1 MVAERNSVFSKKRKT
16 SGEHGDEKIKGG
28 QKKRKGSEDE
38 DIYQNNSTFC
48 ELVNKAGL
56 TLMKGNKPNSLGF
69 DQAVFQRNLQVSLK
83 RHESYP
89 EVLDEFVEGF
99 QEYIEDQKRLH
110 NSLVPTF
117 TASECDSARSV
128 HQDCLV
134 RLLLGVD
141 LIQTKL
147 MHCLLEKLAEFT
159 EDDQSIFEHGEKVNI
174 PRLLMSQFRWLDRIL
189 AGKEIT
195 EKMVEMIGIVTLDVQ
210 REIISCLPEVVED
223 SEHGDVATALRDLL
237 SHNTQLTVPIL
248 DSLANLNLTSELLAE
263 VRGTVLKTLHSA
275 EVEELPVII
284 KFLLQSVNNQDAVEV
299 VSEIRANLDFSTTFR
314 PPISSTP
321 HQSVQRNRDKRLQ
334 RISGD
339 VNRGAEALT
348 LDAIKSSIRFQ
359 KCVAEAC
366 VKAIDGIKQPGDHK
380 VIDIFLL
387 LILHSTNR
395 KKPVES
401 LVRNKIRAGG
411 ITEVLLQDIFTNH
424 NEVLRE
430 FFPSILSLAEVL
442 LRSPE
447 PAVSYIACTLYT
459 KAFVAFDSFCQQE
472 IVGNLVTHIGSG
484 FESEIDH
491 SLDILSELVEHYL
504 TKMAPFAI
512 FVKGVLDYLDNLSVM
527 QIRKLYSMLSIL
539 AFRNPND
546 GGMIQDDLH
555 IIIRKQLSNNSPK
568 YKRMG
573 IIGAIMIVKSIA
585 YNSKNGQS
593 GLTEESY
600 KQVVALLNLV
610 RTSIN
615 RIPEAA
621 ALFMDELANVI
632 QKGCLDPKVEAWID
646 ETVISDFQ
654 GNFVLYVDESPKDE
668 CLTPGELQYNLDP
681 ESEEPI
687 AIYMSHLVEKSAAD
701 KKKSAIKDSSS
712 ESGLSDPLCLS
723 PHFRLLYVCESRQQE
738 DLSDINALLGCPV
751 FLPKP
756 EVYEK
761 LEPLSQKE
769 KEFLCDN
776 LFLSLNWF
784 REVING
790 FATQTDPEM
799 KAKVISRLHN
809 ITDLQRS
816 LEKCLNVQPSY
827 SPLPAHFDWYEAPK
841 TVIQNTATT
850 TEGKK
855 KKTKKASKKKADSN
869 ETTRVDDSDES
880 SKDST
885 HIEKDSQNTQITEN
899 KDGNSTSKSGISL
912 QNYRPFFREI
922 NMEVFTILNTGMITV
937 ADLDTEQNTK
947 ATTEL
952 SIQPP
957 QLEFLLEDLA
967 CKLSHSLIASA
978 SKKKTFLKQKTDKNI
993 GFSHIDQLT
1002 PKEVATKAV
1011 KLLPALCNH
1020 LEAASGFFQTMI
1032 AENDGMIDGPG
1043 FNSPESSLMAS
1054 CFQLILQTMCSLF
1067 SWNGFL
1073 MSDNKSLFKEGLGTL
1088 VSRIK
1093 TTSGSTQI
1101 SRQDLIKTSFQYIK
1115 NFADMVPNIAT
1126 AVSVVKLLTVL
1137 ADKSD
1142 SRDLHGQI
1150 PNICEEFLKR
1160 EWMSADGQKEKG
1172 VKYNENLQI
1181 IIRAFMVYSDDPL
1194 SAAETI
1200 ATKGM
1205 PELLETD
1212 KNGCSATFPT
1222 LNRSSFSTF
1231 YRVMFNQLIDCI
1243 KTMSPAKQTD
1253 SREVKID
1260 KLLQW
1265 NQAVRILHI
1274 HINLIKAFDG
1284 RGNVT
1289 SALKCGRQFIE
1300 IFLRQGMPLL
1310 DTMFRTN
1317 REDVQGLLKN
1327 LQISTRYLHH
1337 MCGHSKIM
1345 KDVCLTNLVPL
1356 MKKCLEAF
1364 VYRVKAM
1371 LTMNKCLEA
1380 FWLGNLKNRDLQGE
1394 EILSQTSAATDDQG
1408 SDDEAPEEDQEESD
1422 VEMDN
1427 QSEAGDQ
1434 TNQDGDDSDGQSCSE
1449 TF

>member
-83 RHESYP
+83 RHESCP

-117 TASECDSARSV
+117 TASECD
-128 HQDCLV
+128 
-134 RLLLGVD
+134 
-141 LIQTKL
+141 
-147 MHCLLEKLAEFT
+147 
-159 EDDQSIFEHGEKVNI
+159 
-174 PRLLMSQFRWLDRIL
+174 
-189 AGKEIT
+189 
-195 EKMVEMIGIVTLDVQ
+195 
-210 REIISCLPEVVED
+210 
-223 SEHGDVATALRDLL
+223 
-237 SHNTQLTVPIL
+237 
-248 DSLANLNLTSELLAE
+248 
-263 VRGTVLKTLHSA
+263 
-275 EVEELPVII
+275 
-284 KFLLQSVNNQDAVEV
+284 
-299 VSEIRANLDFSTTFR
+299 
-314 PPISSTP
+314 
-321 HQSVQRNRDKRLQ
+321 RLQ

-585 YNSKNGQS
+585 YNS
-593 GLTEESY
+593 
-600 KQVVALLNLV
+600 
-610 RTSIN
+610 
-615 RIPEAA
+615 
-621 ALFMDELANVI
+621 
-632 QKGCLDPKVEAWID
+632 
-646 ETVISDFQ
+646 
-654 GNFVLYVDESPKDE
+654 
-668 CLTPGELQYNLDP
+668 
-681 ESEEPI
+681 
-687 AIYMSHLVEKSAAD
+687 
-701 KKKSAIKDSSS
+701 
-712 ESGLSDPLCLS
+712 GLSDPLCLS

-769 KEFLCDN
+769 KEFMCEN

-809 ITDLQRS
+809 ITDLQLS

-827 SPLPAHFDWYEAPK
+827 TPPPAHFDWYEAPK

-855 KKTKKASKKKADSN
+855 KKTKKVSKKKADSN
-869 ETTRVDDSDES
+869 ETTRVDDSDEN

-899 KDGNSTSKSGISL
+899 KDGNSISKSGISL

-952 SIQPP
+952 RIQPP

-978 SKKKTFLKQKTDKNI
+978 SKKKTFLK
-993 GFSHIDQLT
+993 
-1002 PKEVATKAV
+1002 
-1011 KLLPALCNH
+1011 
-1020 LEAASGFFQTMI
+1020 
-1032 AENDGMIDGPG
+1032 
-1043 FNSPESSLMAS
+1043 
-1054 CFQLILQTMCSLF
+1054 
-1067 SWNGFL
+1067 
-1073 MSDNKSLFKEGLGTL
+1073 
-1088 VSRIK
+1088 
-1093 TTSGSTQI
+1093 
-1101 SRQDLIKTSFQYIK
+1101 
-1115 NFADMVPNIAT
+1115 
-1126 AVSVVKLLTVL
+1126 
-1137 ADKSD
+1137 
-1142 SRDLHGQI
+1142 
-1150 PNICEEFLKR
+1150 
-1160 EWMSADGQKEKG
+1160 
-1172 VKYNENLQI
+1172 
-1181 IIRAFMVYSDDPL
+1181 
-1194 SAAETI
+1194 
-1200 ATKGM
+1200 
-1205 PELLETD
+1205 
-1212 KNGCSATFPT
+1212 
-1222 LNRSSFSTF
+1222 
-1231 YRVMFNQLIDCI
+1231 
-1243 KTMSPAKQTD
+1243 
-1253 SREVKID
+1253 
-1260 KLLQW
+1260 
-1265 NQAVRILHI
+1265 
-1274 HINLIKAFDG
+1274 
-1284 RGNVT
+1284 
-1289 SALKCGRQFIE
+1289 
-1300 IFLRQGMPLL
+1300 
-1310 DTMFRTN
+1310 
-1317 REDVQGLLKN
+1317 
-1327 LQISTRYLHH
+1327 
-1337 MCGHSKIM
+1337 
-1345 KDVCLTNLVPL
+1345 
-1356 MKKCLEAF
+1356 
-1364 VYRVKAM
+1364 
-1371 LTMNKCLEA
+1371 
-1380 FWLGNLKNRDLQGE
+1380 
-1394 EILSQTSAATDDQG
+1394 
-1408 SDDEAPEEDQEESD
+1408 
-1422 VEMDN
+1422 
-1427 QSEAGDQ
+1427 
-1434 TNQDGDDSDGQSCSE
+1434 
-1449 TF
+1449 